1 VRILFLSEG
10 VVGTMMGHATYDS
23 SLVPVLREMP
33 DVQAHFVGLPEQ
45 RRLQRALWRALP
57 WLGERD
63 LDFQQSRWHAV
74 HARLARRVL
83 LEELGSF
90 RPDVVHVRSH
100 SMALA
105 MRSLMGR
112 VPIVPVVDTT
122 VWDWRSMGI
131 WRPVRGHS
139 RRVLWWS
146 ERAERD
152 LFRRAPLVLAM
163 NSWAK
168 AAIERAEPSAKVVY
182 HHPGV
187 DLDRFKPGAWNGS
200 DTRRVLFVGGRFEE
214 KGGLDLIA
222 ALDDR
227 LGRDTAL
234 DIVTADP
241 VRERDGVSVHQLSND
256 DPRLVELYQRADVFC
271 LPTHGDTNPW
281 VLLEAMA
288 CGTPAIAS
296 HMAGIPELLAG
307 GEAGVLVRP
316 GDREELRRELNA
328 LLDDEQRRRE
338 LGARARAHVEEHFD
352 ARKRV
357 PELIELLRG
366 VASRQ

>member
-1 VRILFLSEG
+1 

-33 DVQAHFVGLPEQ
+33 DVEAHFVGLPEQ
-45 RRLQRALWRALP
+45 GRLQRALWRTLP

-74 HARLARRVL
+74 HARLARKVL
-83 LEELGSF
+83 LEELDSF

-105 MRSLMGR
+105 MRSLMSR

-122 VWDWRSMGI
+122 VWDWRSMAI

-146 ERAERD
+146 EHAERD
-152 LFRRAPLVLAM
+152 LFRCAPLVLAM

-168 AAIERAEPSAKVVY
+168 AAIERDAPSANVVY

-187 DLDRFKPGAWNGS
+187 DLDRFQPGQRDGS
-200 DTRRVLFVGGRFEE
+200 DMRRVLFVGGRFAE

-222 ALDDR
+222 ALDGR
-227 LGRDTAL
+227 LGRDTQL
-234 DIVTADP
+234 DVVTAEP
-241 VRERDGVSVHQLSND
+241 VPERDGIMVHQLSND

-296 HMAGIPELLAG
+296 DMAGIPELLAG
-307 GEAGVLVRP
+307 GEAGVLIKP
-316 GDREELRRELNA
+316 GDRHGLRSELDA
-328 LLDDEQRRRE
+328 LLDHEPRRRE
-338 LGARARAHVEEHFD
+338 LGTRARAYVEERFD

-357 PELIELLRG
+357 PELIDLLRG
-366 VASRQ
+366 VANRQ

>member
-1 VRILFLSEG
+1 
-10 VVGTMMGHATYDS
+10 MMGHATYDS
-23 SLVPVLREMP
+23 SLVPVLRDMP
-33 DVQAHFVGLPEQ
+33 DVEARFVGLPEQ
-45 RRLQRALWRALP
+45 GRMQRALWRALP
-57 WLGERD
+57 SLGERD

-83 LEELGSF
+83 LEELDSF

-105 MRSLMGR
+105 MRSLIRR

-122 VWDWRSMGI
+122 VWDWRSMAV
-131 WRPVRGHS
+131 WRPLRGHS

-146 ERAERD
+146 EHAERD

-168 AAIERAEPSAKVVY
+168 AAVEREEPSARVVY

-187 DLDRFKPGAWNGS
+187 DLDRFKPGERNGAGN
-200 DTRRVLFVGGRFEE
+200 RRVLFVGGRFEE

-222 ALDDR
+222 ALDGR
-227 LGRDTAL
+227 LGRDTEL
-234 DIVTADP
+234 DVVTADEVP
-241 VRERDGVSVHQLSND
+241 EGDGIRVHQLSND

-288 CGTPAIAS
+288 CGTPAIS
-296 HMAGIPELLAG
+296 TEMAGIGELLGEGSAG
-307 GEAGVLVRP
+307 ILVSP
-316 GDREELRRELNA
+316 GDKEALRRELSA
-328 LLDDEQRRRE
+328 LLDNDERRRE
-338 LGARARAHVEEHFD
+338 LGVRARAHVEEHFD

-357 PELIELLRG
+357 PELIDLLRS
-366 VASRQ
+366 VVK